1 MARPGYRKFHGFKST
16 VFGKNIPRKHLLDYA
31 QARELA
37 AEFTTLVED
46 GGIGLLIGEVG
57 IGKTTAIR
65 AFKEEL
71 GERSCRVCYVGSVK
85 HSTAVL
91 QDFVLQMGYQ
101 PSHQRANLLR
111 HSRKR
116 FPRPGSSN
124 ARRPYSFLMM
134 PRLRKRVFWKICD
147 FSAISTSTPKNR

>member
-16 VFGKNIPRKHLLDYA
+16 VFGKNIPCKHLLDYA

-65 AFKEEL
+65 AFK
-71 GERSCRVCYVGSVK
+71 CRGGNPWPS
-85 HSTAVL
+85 HATAV
-91 QDFVLQMGYQ
+91 V
-101 PSHQRANLLR
+101 
-111 HSRKR
+111 R
-116 FPRPGSSN
+116 FP
-124 ARRPYSFLMM
+124 
-134 PRLRKRVFWKICD
+134 
-147 FSAISTSTPKNR
+147 